1 MLTALAGLTW
11 GGGAESVMERLLET
25 SDIIVRYQGGGA
37 PHTLRTEDGSYRF
50 RVLPEGLKYPGKVCV
65 LGDGMVI
72 DLDCLRHEIAG
83 GECRMDCCLFEVDEK
98 TGRTTSIQRMQIL

>member
-1 MLTALAGLTW
+1 MPGAAARFGERERNGKDEKLWKGRCAMLTALAGLTW

-37 PHTLRTEDGSYRF
+37 PTPSGPRTAATVS

-72 DLDCLRHEIAG
+72 DLDCCG
-83 GECRMDCCLFEVDEK
+83 
-98 TGRTTSIQRMQIL
+98 TSFR

>member
-25 SDIIVRYQGGGA
+25 PDIIVRYQGGGA

-65 LGDGMVI
+65 LVDGMVI
-72 DLDCLRHEIAG
+72 DLDCLRHELSMMRYFHLPAG
-83 GECRMDCCLFEVDEK
+83 PENLRISARAVVISSNG
-98 TGRTTSIQRMQIL
+98 